1 MQRLYTLAKKVDVEI
16 DHISLQVLISM
27 DYSVDE
33 IIMTLIEIINTK
45 RKCLFVHYLTTNTE
59 IPSEVDIREYVNE
72 LNISQTAKT
81 FSAEDRRIAKIFGKP
96 DPDYIP
102 NPSNR
107 SLPTY
112 SKYLAENL
120 KLPLRI
126 RFEGQNAKLIE
137 IVDIDATEDV
147 DFYGLLVIVVVGKKV
162 ATVPL
167 VEIDLIGSS
176 ESEKLID
183 DYQYWFE
190 NFR

>member
-1 MQRLYTLAKKVDVEI
+1 M
-16 DHISLQVLISM
+16 
-27 DYSVDE
+27 
-33 IIMTLIEIINTK
+33 
-45 RKCLFVHYLTTNTE
+45 
-59 IPSEVDIREYVNE
+59 
-72 LNISQTAKT
+72 
-81 FSAEDRRIAKIFGKP
+81 
-96 DPDYIP
+96 
-102 NPSNR
+102 
-107 SLPTY
+107 
-112 SKYLAENL
+112 